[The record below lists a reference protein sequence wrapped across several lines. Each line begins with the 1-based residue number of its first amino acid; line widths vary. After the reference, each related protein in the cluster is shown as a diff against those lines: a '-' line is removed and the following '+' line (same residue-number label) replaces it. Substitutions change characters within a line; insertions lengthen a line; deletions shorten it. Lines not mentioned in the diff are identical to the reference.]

1 MKSLHTILIFVVLLS
16 GLSCW
21 SQASRKSIS
30 ISIPTIE
37 QEATSIW
44 RTINDITF
52 LSEQGYR
59 INLPKNDLIDSL
71 ITKSKNGTFGNEDF
85 PSIYNLLESEVYNL
99 LESEVYNLL
108 ESEVYK
114 QSNYTSAL
122 AKVQDQTPL
131 INDIIQQIES
141 SKQSWNWPFKMFGT
155 YEVVFTLYGSG
166 GSYDPDTGTVTLFTT
181 TRGEFM
187 NYKSPANTIIHE
199 IIHMGIEESIVQKY
213 DLSHGL
219 KERIV
224 DTIVFL
230 LFGEQ
235 LPEYRVQN
243 MGETEIDQHLKQKT
257 DLKKLDSIIEDY
269 LKDR

>member
-52 LSEQGYR
+52 LTEQGYR

-85 PSIYNLLESEVYNL
+85 PSIYNLLESEVY
-99 LESEVYNLL
+99 
-108 ESEVYK
+108 K
-114 QSNYTSAL
+114 QSNYSSAL
-122 AKVQDQTPL
+122 AKVRDQTPL
-131 INDIIQQIES
+131 INDIIRQIEA
-141 SKQSWNWPFKMFGT
+141 SKQSWNWPFKMFDT

-199 IIHMGIEESIVQKY
+199 IVHMGVEESIVQKY
-213 DLSHGL
+213 GLSHGL

-230 LFGEQ
+230 LFAEQ
-235 LPEYRVQN
+235 LPEYKIQN
-243 MGETEIDQHLKQKT
+243 MGDTKIDKYLEQKT
-257 DLKKLDSIIEDY
+257 DLKKLDSIIEAY
-269 LKDR
+269 LKE